1 MVPLCHGATVVI
13 AGYDEIQQPLALFET
28 VKRRRATV
36 LDFVPSYWE
45 NCLDFLSKLDEQKKT
60 SLLDNQLRLIVSTG
74 EPLLPHLPLQWGEQ
88 LKSGARLVNMFGQTE
103 TTGTVATYPISSSRL
118 VEAKTVP
125 IGGPIAD
132 TDIYL
137 LDGEQRLVPIE
148 TEGEIYVGGAGVGLG
163 YLNQPELTAEKFVPN
178 PFSPTPGTRLYRTGD
193 VARFRADGEMEFV
206 SRSDDQV
213 KIRGIRIE
221 LGEVR
226 SILSQHPDVRQ
237 SAVVAV
243 GDHSGGKRLVA
254 YVAPRAAGT
263 VAAADLR
270 SFLKQKLP
278 DYMIPATFVIMDA
291 LPLTASGKINRQG
304 LPAADYAAEES
315 FVAPRSPVEEGLAA
329 IWAEVLGLER
339 IGVRDDFFELGGHSL
354 AVSQIISR
362 IDERFNLQ
370 LPLKSLF
377 DAPTVEEMAVLV
389 AEFQAKKAGAANLES
404 MLAELESLSDEEAE
418 KLVSRENP

>member
-1 MVPLCHGATVVI
+1 
-13 AGYDEIQQPLALFET
+13 
-28 VKRRRATV
+28 
-36 LDFVPSYWE
+36 
-45 NCLDFLSKLDEQKKT
+45 
-60 SLLDNQLRLIVSTG
+60 
-74 EPLLPHLPLQWGEQ
+74 
-88 LKSGARLVNMFGQTE
+88 MFGQTE
-103 TTGTVATYPISSSRL
+103 TTGIVTIYPLSQLDHSD
-118 VEAKTVP
+118 AATVP
-125 IGGPIAD
+125 IGGPIAE

-206 SRSDDQV
+206 SRRDDQV

-291 LPLTASGKINRQG
+291 LPLTPSGKINRQG

-389 AEFQAKKAGAANLES
+389 AEFQAKKAGAENLES

-418 KLVSRENP
+418 KLVSRENTENPS